1 MRSVIQRLQWVDSFI
16 RSRFH
21 GKSLPKAYYNKRY
34 LEDLINNTGWMLIS
48 YERPVRY
55 MMHSLQLLLRSMIF
69 WEANLFKQ
77 P

>member
-1 MRSVIQRLQWVDSFI
+1 M
-16 RSRFH
+16 
-21 GKSLPKAYYNKRY
+21 GSLPKANYNKRY

-69 WEANLFKQ
+69 WETNLFKQ